1 MTEDG
6 TNGETP
12 QAWGPPT
19 EEPAA
24 PPTPDAAP
32 PAFDPATVGLAPLA
46 AGTTAGWYHTAVGN
60 ELRYWDGTAWTAQTA
75 PGETPKA
82 SFGAKYKRRFGVV
95 LLVIALVNALSS
107 LVRLGKPSILPGLSS
122 QTTTILTVVVA
133 VATVVGLIGA
143 AALWTLVAA
152 AFPGRV
158 VDPATPRKPF
168 PLRALPWGIVAAIVA
183 APIITLSFVRTT
195 PITVA
200 TISSPKDGCHAYL
213 DTIETIAKENGTA
226 DRVKQ
231 TLQALHDAAAT
242 NAPDLAADLLPVIA
256 SPNSGTSATATKAIL
271 TRCVDDGDLTTT
283 EIQDWVTRVQA
294 IVAKGQGG

>member
-12 QAWGPPT
+12 QTWGPPT

-32 PAFDPATVGLAPLA
+32 PAFEPAPIALAPLA

-133 VATVVGLIGA
+133 VATVLGLIGA

-152 AFPGRV
+152 AFPGRA
-158 VDPATPRKPF
+158 VDPAAPRKSF
-168 PLRALPWGIVAAIVA
+168 LLRALPWGIVAAVVA
-183 APIITLSFVRTT
+183 APIITYSFVRTN
-195 PITVA
+195 PVDVA
-200 TISSPKDGCHAYL
+200 TIASPKDGCQAYL
-213 DTIETIAKENGTA
+213 DTVETIVKENGTEA
-226 DRVKQ
+226 RIKE
-231 TLQALHDAAAT
+231 TLQALHDAAVT
-242 NAPDLAADLLPVIA
+242 NDPELAADLLPEIA
-256 SPNSGTSATATKAIL
+256 TPNGGTSATATKSIL
-271 TRCVDDGDLTTT
+271 TRCVDNGDLTAA

-294 IVAKGQGG
+294 IVTKLQGG